1 MGEGTW
7 KDNIKINPK
16 GTEWEGMECLNLRT
30 GKSGRLLKTW

>member
-16 GTEWEGMECLNLRT
+16 GTGWEGMDWLNLGT
-30 GKSGRLLKTW
+30 GESGRLL